1 MAVETVEQ
9 IAPGIYVDGR
19 GEVLFD
25 RNVADPDEVAEVKGM
40 LDAEIGRRERG
51 GDRKSLRDRFADAR
65 QNSLERRHDRSVD
78 REQRRDDRKD
88 ERQDRKEDRQ
98 DRRGGDRE
106 EDAVES
112 KNVQT
117 VYEIPTATNGGA
129 GTADTDATIL
139 MQYDW
144 FKVRRIIDNGSTGTS
159 RIKQIWAG
167 KVLLVDYGTTGI
179 LCSNFAITSQLITNA
194 NLRNLKFKL
203 GYNMRVVYN
212 LAAAGVGSMIFEG
225 EAPVQ
230 ASLCG

>member
-1 MAVETVEQ
+1 MPIETLEQ
-9 IAPGIYVDGR
+9 VVPGIYVDGR
-19 GEVLFD
+19 GEILFD
-25 RNVADPDEVAEVKGM
+25 RSIAHPDDIAAVQGIEEE
-40 LDAEIGRRERG
+40 EIGRRRDRDRG
-51 GDRKSLRDRFADAR
+51 GDRKGIRDRLSDAR
-65 QNSLERRHDRSVD
+65 QKSLDRRGDRSED
-78 REQRRDDRKD
+78 REDRRNDRQEDRQERRDDRRD
-88 ERQDRKEDRQ
+88 
-98 DRRGGDRE
+98 GGRE
-106 EDAVES
+106 EDSV
-112 KNVQT
+112 KNIQT

-194 NLRNLKFKL
+194 NLQNLKFKA
-203 GYNMRVVYN
+203 GYNMRVVYS

-230 ASLCG
+230 ASICG